1 MISLWPYIQPLLDS
15 LPTLQPTKEFLNAAF
30 AGLLGTGVGAWAG
43 AWAAQRIAVRPKLR
57 DELLSE
63 IRNAN
68 AAINLAFLTVNLSL
82 GLKGQHVKRMKE
94 CYDAKRA
101 EFETING
108 KRREGKSPTGVQFE
122 LPADF
127 ETLTTLLVP
136 VEPLQTIVLDKLSL
150 HGRAHVLA
158 PMLLQVVHS
167 LNVSIVERNR
177 LIEEF
182 RANRREG
189 DIAQLLS
196 FYFGV
201 RDAGGNIDNRFAASI
216 EAIYRHTDDTIAFAH
231 MLIKD
236 LGAHGDELK
245 EKFETLFREK
255 GPAINKPDF
264 AKAAERGLMP
274 DETEYADWNGMFVRR
289 TIVITPSRMRWL
301 GRRYLAPLSVRCRR
315 VVRPVIR
322 RASGKLEKSKKPA
335 A

>member
-1 MISLWPYIQPLLDS
+1 MSLWPYIQLLLDA
-15 LPTLQPTKEFLNAAF
+15 LPALSATREFLNTAF
-30 AGLLGTGVGAWAG
+30 AALLGTGLGAWAG

-57 DELLSE
+57 DDLTME
-63 IRNAN
+63 IRNIN

-82 GLKGQHVKRMKE
+82 SLKGQHIKRMKDT
-94 CYDAKRA
+94 YDAKRA
-101 EFETING
+101 EFEDVDRR
-108 KRREGKSPTGVQFE
+108 RREGRLPPGVHFE

-150 HGRAHVLA
+150 RGRAHVLA

-167 LNVSIVERNR
+167 LNVSILERNR

-182 RANRREG
+182 RANCRQG
-189 DIAQLLS
+189 DMAQLFS
-196 FYFGV
+196 FYFGI

-216 EAIYRHTDDTIAFAH
+216 EAIYRHTEDTIAFAH

-245 EKFETLFREK
+245 AKFESLLREK
-255 GPAINKPDF
+255 GPTINKPDF
-264 AKAAERGLMP
+264 QKAFERGLMP
-274 DETEYADWNGMFVRR
+274 DEKEYADWEGMFVRK
-289 TIVITPSRMRWL
+289 TIVLPQSHMRRL
-301 GRRYLAPLSVRCRR
+301 RRRYLTPLSVRCRR
-315 VVRPVIR
+315 IVRPAAR
-322 RASGKLEKSKKPA
+322 RASGKLIKKNKRA